1 MITHHLGK
9 VLIVES
15 RLVRGGYTRMEATV
29 GLGAHDNL
37 IGSDQMVVSTLDPF
51 AQDTLQAAHDSGRKA
66 WIEVAPSQY
75 GYTLI
80 SVELG
85 Q

>member
-1 MITHHLGK
+1 MITHHLGT
-9 VLIVES
+9 VTAMES
-15 RLVRGGYTRMEATV
+15 RLVSDGHTRAEATISF
-29 GLGAHDNL
+29 GAHDQS
-37 IGSDQMVVSTLDPF
+37 IGANQIVVATLDPF
-51 AQDTLQAAHDSGRKA
+51 AQDTLKAAKESGRKA

>member
-1 MITHHLGK
+1 MITHHLGT
-9 VLIVES
+9 VLRLDS
-15 RLVRGGYTRMEATV
+15 RLVRGGYTRVEAHI
-29 GLGAHDNL
+29 GLGGHDMA
-37 IGSDQMVVSTLDPF
+37 IGSDQMTVSTLDPF
-51 AQDTLQAAHDSGRKA
+51 AQDTLKAAKDSGRKA
-66 WIEVAPSQY
+66 WIEVAPSEY

>member
-1 MITHHLGK
+1 MITHHLGT
-9 VLIVES
+9 VTAMES
-15 RLVRGGYTRMEATV
+15 RLVRGGYTRAEATID
-29 GLGAHDNL
+29 LGVHDHQ
-37 IGSDQMVVSTLDPF
+37 IGARQFIVSTLDPF
-51 AQDTLQAAHDSGRKA
+51 AQDTLKAAKESGRKA
-66 WIEVAPSQY
+66 WVEVADSKF

>member
-1 MITHHLGK
+1 MRLD
-9 VLIVES
+9 S
-15 RLVRGGYTRMEATV
+15 RLVKGGYTRVEALV
-29 GLGAHDNL
+29 SLGAHDNQ

-51 AQDTLQAAHDSGRKA
+51 AQDTLQAAKDSGRKA

-75 GYTLI
+75 GYQLI

>member
-1 MITHHLGK
+1 MITHHLGT
-9 VLIVES
+9 VLRLDS
-15 RLVRGGYTRMEATV
+15 RLVRGGYTRVEATMS
-29 GLGAHDNL
+29 LGAHDNQ

-51 AQDTLQAAHDSGRKA
+51 AQDTLKAAKDSGRKV
-66 WIEVAPSQY
+66 WVEVADSQF